1 MSHKILLVAATTGY
15 QTRVFEEAARTLEME
30 VVLAIDRCLH
40 LEGPWG
46 KDAIPVRFDEPEQAA
61 AMLAQLDERFDGI
74 VSVGD
79 KPTEIAALTAAR
91 LGLPFHP
98 YEAVLACRDKYLARE
113 SFREAGLPVPD
124 YFLMEAQGELA
135 QFARRPRIPAC

>member
-15 QTRVFEEAARTLEME
+15 QTRVFEEAARSLEME

-61 AMLAQLDERFDGI
+61 AMLAQLDER
-74 VSVGD
+74 
-79 KPTEIAALTAAR
+79 
-91 LGLPFHP
+91 
-98 YEAVLACRDKYLARE
+98 
-113 SFREAGLPVPD
+113 
-124 YFLMEAQGELA
+124 
-135 QFARRPRIPAC
+135 